1 MTSFIPFGA
10 TPEHVLVTGAT
21 GFIGKLLVS
30 ALVANDQ
37 HVTVLTR
44 NRAKAARQF
53 DDAVTCIEDINDLPA
68 TQRIDVIINLAGAR
82 ILGWRWTAARKQ
94 VLLKS
99 RIGTTQNIV
108 NWIERATHK
117 PRLLLSASAIGYYG
131 VQARGDAGL
140 LTEASAPQAIFMS
153 KLCQEWEMTA
163 HAVAQHGV
171 KVMCMRFGLV
181 LGNEGALPLMLLPIR
196 LGLGGRLG
204 DGRQSLSWIHVH
216 DLLRAIAHLWNMENS
231 KSEKIETYN
240 FTAPQYVTQEEFSQ
254 TAAKILHRPCAFPTP
269 ALLMKLLLGEQ
280 ADLLLEGQ
288 RVSSA
293 KLQASGFVFSYPDL
307 QSALKNLIHQDKNNI
322 RQ

>member
-1 MTSFIPFGA
+1 
-10 TPEHVLVTGAT
+10 
-21 GFIGKLLVS
+21 
-30 ALVANDQ
+30 
-37 HVTVLTR
+37 
-44 NRAKAARQF
+44 
-53 DDAVTCIEDINDLPA
+53 
-68 TQRIDVIINLAGAR
+68 
-82 ILGWRWTAARKQ
+82 
-94 VLLKS
+94 
-99 RIGTTQNIV
+99 
-108 NWIERATHK
+108 
-117 PRLLLSASAIGYYG
+117 
-131 VQARGDAGL
+131 
-140 LTEASAPQAIFMS
+140 
-153 KLCQEWEMTA
+153 MTA